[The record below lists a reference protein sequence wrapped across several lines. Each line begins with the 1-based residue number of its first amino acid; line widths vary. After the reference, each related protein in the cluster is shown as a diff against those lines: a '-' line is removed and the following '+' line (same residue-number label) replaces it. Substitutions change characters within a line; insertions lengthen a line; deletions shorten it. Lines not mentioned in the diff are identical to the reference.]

1 MTRDEKIRRIE
12 YLEDAG
18 DLMTKDELV
27 ELNTLREEVGILST
41 SIEPE
46 GAAIQSQIDTLF
58 VEPAPTPKPTRKRTP
73 KEAIEQKRREKT
85 AIFPLTVLLDTDKG
99 TYQYLN
105 SQAELDENAGAVLR
119 EPERFV
125 IIQGERKSPAVNW
138 K

>member
-1 MTRDEKIRRIE
+1 MNAATEQITERNQKQRRLEELAELGDTR
-12 YLEDAG
+12 
-18 DLMTKDELV
+18 TKDEDVEMERLYS
-27 ELNTLREEVGILST
+27 ELN
-41 SIEPE
+41 PP
-46 GAAIQSQIDTLF
+46 
-58 VEPAPTPKPTRKRTP
+58 VEAPKPARRRTP
-73 KEAIEQKRREKT
+73 REAIEAKRKERT

-105 SQAELDENAGAVLR
+105 SQTELDENAGAVLR